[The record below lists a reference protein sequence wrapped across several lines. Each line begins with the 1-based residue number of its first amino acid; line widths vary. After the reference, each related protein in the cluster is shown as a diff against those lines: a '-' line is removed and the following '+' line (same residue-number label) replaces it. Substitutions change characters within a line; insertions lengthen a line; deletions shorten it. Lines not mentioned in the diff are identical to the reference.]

1 MSDYIEVLD
10 ETDPGSILDGDTRI
24 HTHTY
29 IILIILQIFYMTIFK
44 WQRLFDFM
52 IVKDI

>member
-24 HTHTY
+24 HTLT
-29 IILIILQIFYMTIFK
+29 IIILQIFYMTIFK